1 MGIASKIAR
10 GIAKK
15 VIKKKPVTK
24 KVIKKK
30 PIAKKKNPTRE
41 EIKKAN
47 QMIARHKGKPMSDTW
62 EKTVFDKKIVKKAQ
76 ENIARIAKKR
86 GITQREFRLNNLKN
100 PSVRLVYNNN
110 PSMAQQDGGW
120 KLWHKL
126 SDMGYSEFY

>member
-1 MGIASKIAR
+1 
-10 GIAKK
+10 
-15 VIKKKPVTK
+15 
-24 KVIKKK
+24 
-30 PIAKKKNPTRE
+30 
-41 EIKKAN
+41 
-47 QMIARHKGKPMSDTW
+47 MIARHKGKPMSDTW
-62 EKTVFDKKIVKKAQ
+62 ERTVFDKKIVKKAQ

-126 SDMGYSEFY
+126 EGTSGYSEFY